1 MYYAIFPVSD
11 DDGNMMSFTYKKD
24 HRHRSFHEGQ
34 KFTSDPDA
42 PIWKQYPEVP
52 IRLEIEDGDEDAPF
66 PSFLRMPIPI
76 MSKKLLEAI
85 RSTGVNNIDTYEAE
99 LYYPDGSLAS
109 KDYVVFNLI
118 GVIMAADMEKSV
130 YDPDQPD
137 RMIAMSF
144 DSLTIDERKTYGF
157 LMFRLAENITTIL
170 IHERVKQAI
179 EDAGIEL
186 IRISKTEN
194 VAIL

>member
-1 MYYAIFPVSD
+1 MYYVLWGESD
-11 DDGNMMSFTYKKD
+11 DDGNMLSFTYKKD
-24 HRHRSFHEGQ
+24 HRFRSFDEGQ
-34 KFTSDPDA
+34 KFTDDSDA
-42 PIWKQYPEVP
+42 KIWEQHPKEP
-52 IRLEIEDGDEDAPF
+52 IRVEIEEGDENAPL
-66 PSFLRMPIPI
+66 PSFLEMPIPI
-76 MSKKLLEAI
+76 MSKKLLEVI
-85 RSTGVNNIDTYEAE
+85 RSAGVNNVDAYDAE

-118 GVIMAADMEKSV
+118 GVIMAADMEKSI

-170 IHERVKQAI
+170 IHEQVKQAI
-179 EDAGIEL
+179 EDAGIKL
-186 IRISKTEN
+186 IRMSKTEN